1 MVFREEEHPRDGD
14 GKFTDKHGGRAAY
27 DSRNDFAEQV
37 KRVARKVSDAAWQTD
52 KTFGEFDE
60 KAFDSVKDIPLN
72 QIRAD
77 SGWLF
82 GQGRTDSTLHKILHA
97 KGYDRLPKVVSKEEI
112 DDLVKQG
119 YTPIFRGIK
128 YLGDDVP
135 SGAEQ
140 YKRGEMFVGRGA
152 FGHGVYFATNNRM
165 AAKYSV
171 DKDGKVGSIL
181 SGVLDKSAKIIS
193 ADDAKKLSEE
203 LISKTQ
209 INEHKV
215 ILSDLGKVA
224 ALYGYDAIKAT
235 EDILVVLNRGKTIIG
250 E

>member
-1 MVFREEEHPRDGD
+1 MAFKEEDHPRDND
-14 GKFTDKHGGRAAY
+14 GKFTDKEGGKTYRQNVSY
-27 DSRNDFAEQV
+27 DKILSDDATAE
-37 KRVARKVSDAAWQTD
+37 TD
-52 KTFGEFDE
+52 NTIGEFDE

-112 DDLVKQG
+112 DGLVKQG
-119 YTPIFRGIK
+119 YTPIFRGMK

-165 AAKYSV
+165 ASKYSV
-171 DKDGKVGSIL
+171 DKDGKVGSL
-181 SGVLDKSAKIIS
+181 LFGVLDKSAKIIS
-193 ADDAKKLSEE
+193 AEDAKRLSEE
-203 LISKTQ
+203 LRNKAQTS
-209 INEHKV
+209 EHKA
-215 ILSDLGKVA
+215 ILSDVGKVA